1 MKKSVSLAAV
11 SFAVL
16 MAGSYAFMEPLL
28 AQQPRAPNPDDIFI
42 PEDTDSFS
50 PGLAVGAEFPPIRA
64 LYQGQEITEIDQ
76 FIRDKGAVF
85 LVNRSVDW

>member
-1 MKKSVSLAAV
+1 MKESVSLAAV
-11 SFAVL
+11 GFAVL

-28 AQQPRAPNPDDIFI
+28 AQQRRAPNPDDIFI
-42 PEDTDSFS
+42 PEDTDSFN
-50 PGLAVGAEFPPIRA
+50 PGLAIGAEFPPIRA